1 MTSQVAK
8 VCLLFIPT
16 VGLSRKRGLDSLE
29 TSHSIF
35 SQHGGPRLPST
46 RREGKTGDLQ
56 SGSLVLLVS
65 VLYSTDHSSLSRI
78 VKAAVI
84 LLNVLNVNVK
94 KTLLDIQYS
103 KVDDRRCQTNWL
115 LYFCWKERLFRRNER
130 VTCSLTCE
138 WTCSGR

>member
-103 KVDDRRCQTNWL
+103 KVGRQTLPDQLVAL
-115 LYFCWKERLFRRNER
+115 LLLEGATVQKERESYVLSNM
-130 VTCSLTCE
+130 
-138 WTCSGR
+138 